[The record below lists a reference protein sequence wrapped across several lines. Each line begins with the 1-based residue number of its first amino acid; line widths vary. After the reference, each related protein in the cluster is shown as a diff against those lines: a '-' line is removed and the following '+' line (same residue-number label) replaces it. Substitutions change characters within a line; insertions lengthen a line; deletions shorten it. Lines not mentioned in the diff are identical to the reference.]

1 MARLAFWTDRSRP
14 YITVAVAVIIS
25 MVLLTMGGSHKMIVA
40 RTMTVTVLAPVQ
52 KGISWFNQ
60 LGELLAQNRRL
71 RRLNTELA
79 LENQLIR
86 EAQLENVRLRQLL
99 SFRER
104 EQLSAILLAEVIARE
119 PDRQMNS
126 ILIGAGRDRGL
137 RRNLPVVTSRGLVG
151 KVVEVFPRSSLVQLL
166 MDRNCPV
173 SAMIQRTRISGL
185 LSYHGGN
192 TFRLENVPWR
202 MDVREGDEV
211 ISSGL
216 GGLFPKGLRLGQ
228 VIEVSSHERSLF
240 KKITVEPSVDFNSL
254 EEVFV
259 IIQSA
264 EEPAEVEP

>member
-1 MARLAFWTDRSRP
+1 MARFAFWTDRSRP
-14 YITVAVAVIIS
+14 YIAVTAAVIIS
-25 MVLLTMGGSHKMIVA
+25 IVLLTMGSAHQMVIA
-40 RTMTVTVLAPVQ
+40 RTVMVTALAPVQ
-52 KGISWFNQ
+52 KGVSWFHQ
-60 LGELLAQNRRL
+60 LGDFMAQNRRL

-79 LENQLIR
+79 LENQLLR

-104 EQLSAILLAEVIARE
+104 ERLGTILLAEVIARE

-126 ILIGAGRDRGL
+126 ILIGAGRDRDL
-137 RRNLPVVTSRGLVG
+137 RRNMPVVTSRGLVG
-151 KVVEVFPRSSLVQLL
+151 KVVEVFPRTSLVQLL

-185 LSYHGGN
+185 LSYRRGT

-202 MDVREGDEV
+202 MDVRRGDQV

-216 GGLFPKGLRLGQ
+216 GGLFPKGLSLGE
-228 VIEVSSHERSLF
+228 VIKVSGRERSLL
-240 KKITVEPSVDFNSL
+240 KEITVEPSVDFNSL

-259 IIQSA
+259 IVRQEELPEEA
-264 EEPAEVEP
+264 E

>member
-1 MARLAFWTDRSRP
+1 MARWAFWTDRSRP
-14 YITVAVAVIIS
+14 YITLAVAVVISII
-25 MVLLTMGGSHKMIVA
+25 LLTMGASHKMVVA
-40 RTMTVTVLAPVQ
+40 RTMTITILAPVQ

-60 LGELLAQNRRL
+60 LGDLLAQNRRL

-79 LENQLIR
+79 LENQLLR

-104 EQLSAILLAEVIARE
+104 ERLSSILLAEVIARE
-119 PDRQMNS
+119 PGRQMNS

-137 RRNLPVVTSRGLVG
+137 RRNQPVVTSQGLVG
-151 KVVEVFPRSSLVQLL
+151 KVVQVFPRSSLVQLL

-185 LSYHGGN
+185 LSYHGGT

-202 MDVREGDEV
+202 MDVRKGDEV

-216 GGLFPKGLRLGQ
+216 GELFPKGLRLGR
-228 VIEVSSHERSLF
+228 VREVRSHERSLF
-240 KKITVEPSVDFNSL
+240 KEIIVEPSVDFNSL

-259 IIQSA
+259 IIQPT
-264 EEPAEVEP
+264 EESEEVEP

>member
-14 YITVAVAVIIS
+14 YITVAVAVIVSI
-25 MVLLTMGGSHKMIVA
+25 VLLTMGPSHQMIVA
-40 RTMTVTVLAPVQ
+40 RTVTVTVLAPVQ
-52 KGISWFNQ
+52 KGISWFHQ

-79 LENQLIR
+79 LENQLLR
-86 EAQLENVRLRQLL
+86 EAQLENIRLRQLL

-126 ILIGAGRDRGL
+126 ILIGAGRDRDL
-137 RRNLPVVTSRGLVG
+137 RRNMPVVTSRGLVG
-151 KVVEVFPRSSLVQLL
+151 KVVEVFPRTSLVQLL

-185 LSYHGGN
+185 LSYRGGT
-192 TFRLENVPWR
+192 TFHLENVPWR
-202 MDVREGDEV
+202 MDVREGDQV

-216 GGLFPKGLRLGQ
+216 GGLFPKGLSLGQ
-228 VIEVSSHERSLF
+228 VIEVRSLERSLF
-240 KKITVEPSVDFNSL
+240 KDITVEPSVDFNSL

-259 IIQSA
+259 IVQPA
-264 EEPAEVEP
+264 ERPQEVEP

>member
-14 YITVAVAVIIS
+14 YVTVTVAVIIS
-25 MVLLTMGGSHKMIVA
+25 IVLLTLGPSHQMVVA
-40 RTMTVTVLAPVQ
+40 RTMMVSVLAPVQ
-52 KGISWFNQ
+52 KGISWFHQ
-60 LGELLAQNRRL
+60 VGDFLAQNRRL

-79 LENQLIR
+79 LENQILR

-104 EQLSAILLAEVIARE
+104 EQLRPILLAEVIARE

-126 ILIGAGRDRGL
+126 ILIGAGRDRHL
-137 RRNLPVVTSRGLVG
+137 RRNMPVVTARGLVG
-151 KVVEVFPRSSLVQLL
+151 KVVEVLPRTSLVQLL

-185 LSYHGGN
+185 LTYRGGT

-202 MDVREGDEV
+202 MDVREGDLV

-216 GGLFPKGLRLGQ
+216 GKLFPKGLSLGR
-228 VIEVSSHERSLF
+228 VSRVHTHERSLF
-240 KKITVEPSVDFNSL
+240 KDITVEPSVDFNSL

-259 IIQSA
+259 IVRPA
-264 EEPAEVEP
+264 EEPREGEP